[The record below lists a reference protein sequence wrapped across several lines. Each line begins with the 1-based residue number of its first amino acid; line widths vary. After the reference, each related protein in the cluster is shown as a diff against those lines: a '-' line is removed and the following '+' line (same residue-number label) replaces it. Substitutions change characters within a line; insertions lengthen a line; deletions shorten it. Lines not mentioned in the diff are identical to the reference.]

1 MSIDEHILIQDFLN
15 NKLTEKE
22 RDLVLSRMENDK
34 DFREKVNFEKQ
45 LFLNLNDSEWSI
57 SSNTSH
63 SEIDEYEVLF
73 RSESTQTLKNTL
85 HIVNSKYQLQQ
96 KKRSQSWFLYAGI
109 AVILIIIGLTIF
121 SPFKTSTNEL
131 YANYINLSE
140 LPSLIDRGNSEQKLL
155 IKAQKLFEAKE
166 YDQSLSILEQQLSTA
181 QKNKAIIY
189 LYTGISQMELGQFDK
204 AEISFNTLIENKFI
218 DSPKGKWYK
227 ALLFLKKNDVSK
239 AKNILFQITES
250 SSNYKF
256 KEASELLSK
265 L

>member
-1 MSIDEHILIQDFLN
+1 MSIDEQILIQDFLN

-22 RDLVLSRMENDK
+22 RDLVLSRMESDK
-34 DFREKVNFEKQ
+34 DFLEKVNFEKQ
-45 LFLNLNDSEWSI
+45 LILNLNDSEWSI
-57 SSNTSH
+57 SSNTNY

-73 RSESTQTLKNTL
+73 RSESTQTLKDTL
-85 HIVNSKYQLQQ
+85 HIVNSEYQLQQ
-96 KKRSQSWFLYAGI
+96 KKRNQSWLLYTGI
-109 AVILIIIGLTIF
+109 AVILVIIGLTLF
-121 SPFKTSTNEL
+121 SPFKTSPNKL
-131 YANYINLSE
+131 YAYYLDLSE
-140 LPSLIDRGNSEQKLL
+140 LPSLVDRGNSEQKLL

-166 YDQSLSILEQQLSTA
+166 YEQSLDILEEELSNA
-181 QKNKAIIY
+181 QENRATIY
-189 LYTGISQMELGQFDK
+189 LYTGISQMELRQFDK

-227 ALLFLKKNDVSK
+227 ALLFLKKNDISK
-239 AKNILFQITES
+239 AKNILLQITES